1 MPKNTYFNLSQ
12 DKKERIFNSG
22 VLEFSYH
29 EYGDASV
36 NTIVRMANI
45 SKGSFYQYFADKSDF
60 YWYIVMHIIVGHVGE
75 YEDLLK
81 KNKGDLFLT
90 EEQLFN
96 RMLDVFDDSKY
107 KNLIKNV
114 YKSTYMDVVQKLS
127 SRGSV
132 VYINMYDILMSFG
145 FKGYNI
151 KSKDDFIV
159 VFDMLRNI
167 TNNTIMTMIT
177 DNLSKIE
184 TKELYVKKLKVLEKG
199 ILKRGFF

>member
-1 MPKNTYFNLSQ
+1 MPKKTYINLVK
-12 DKKERIFNSG
+12 DKKDRIFNAG

-29 EYGDASV
+29 EFNDASV

-45 SKGSFYQYFADKSDF
+45 SKGSFYQYFKDKSDF
-60 YWYIVMHIIVGHVGE
+60 YWHIVMHIIVGHVGE
-75 YEDLLK
+75 YESLLK
-81 KNKGDLFLT
+81 KNKGDLFIT
-90 EEQLFN
+90 EEQVFN
-96 RMLDVFDDSKY
+96 NMLDLFDDQKY
-107 KNLIKNV
+107 KNLIKNA
-114 YKSTYMDVVQKLS
+114 YRSTYLDIVQKIS

-167 TNNTIMTMIT
+167 TNNTIMTMII
-177 DNLSKIE
+177 DDLSKAE
-184 TKELYVKKLKVLEKG
+184 TKKLYIRQLLVLEKG
-199 ILKRGFF
+199 ILKRGLF

>member
-1 MPKNTYFNLSQ
+1 MPKKTYFNLSQ
-12 DKKERIFNSG
+12 DKRERIFAAG

-29 EYGDASV
+29 EFNDASV

-45 SKGSFYQYFADKSDF
+45 SKGSFYQYFEDKSDF

-75 YEDLLK
+75 YENLLK
-81 KNKGDLFLT
+81 ENKGDLFKT
-90 EEQLFN
+90 EEHIFN
-96 RMLDVFDDSKY
+96 RMLDVFDDNKY

-114 YKSTYMDVVQKLS
+114 YKSTYLDVVQRIS
-127 SRGSV
+127 SRGSI

-167 TNNTIMTMIT
+167 TNNTIMTMII
-177 DNLSKIE
+177 DNLSKSD
-184 TKELYVKKLKVLEKG
+184 TKELYIKQLLVLEKG